1 MIDSLGQ
8 QACFLIDSLTS
19 QKPDDDLWVM
29 GKKKTDAEGE
39 DQRGRVK
46 AGAVQERRLRRRLL
60 VEGEMAGPEEDEDE
74 TRAGSNKFKLSLSSS
89 GGSSSSSCSE

>member
-29 GKKKTDAEGE
+29 GKKKQMQRERISADALKQELF
-39 DQRGRVK
+39 K
-46 AGAVQERRLRRRLL
+46 NAGY
-60 VEGEMAGPEEDEDE
+60 
-74 TRAGSNKFKLSLSSS
+74 
-89 GGSSSSSCSE
+89 GGGCL